1 MSNESPIWIESE
13 LLNTPM
19 VLYGF
24 IICSVPNPLGKSW
37 ESGVREARCWVFHCS
52 CPPAVQ
58 FPRWR
63 NALKSWGR
71 SCSCSALAWDGWI
84 HQPYLL
90 GFHEEK
96 WCYHADNIYIYCNGI
111 QQIHIVFGSFF
122 VSDVG
127 CWLNFGISD
136 DKRWVGTPIKMA
148 CWNIR
153 GCSSDCWRLAWWK
166 SCAFNGA
173 RCASTQQQLWHVF
186 GAGLPTKTL
195 ISPAKCE
202 ISPAKMVI
210 GCIIS
215 CDE

>member
-1 MSNESPIWIESE
+1 MWDSSWVPAHALSRKAPMFAIVQCILKRNKLKKHDMWLSNESPIWIESE

-63 NALKSWGR
+63 NALKSWRR

-96 WCYHADNIYIYCNGI
+96 WCYHADNISWNTTDTYDIWIICC
-111 QQIHIVFGSFF
+111 FW
-122 VSDVG
+122 
-127 CWLNFGISD
+127 CWLLVEFGD
-136 DKRWVGTPIKMA
+136 T
-148 CWNIR
+148 
-153 GCSSDCWRLAWWK
+153 
-166 SCAFNGA
+166 
-173 RCASTQQQLWHVF
+173 LW
-186 GAGLPTKTL
+186 
-195 ISPAKCE
+195 
-202 ISPAKMVI
+202 
-210 GCIIS
+210 
-215 CDE
+215 